1 MDDAT
6 LFRVLKVCCALQK
19 ACKGQIISM
28 QRYSLNSDRVCFTFR
43 LDEGGSEFSETTY
56 SEGYFDEE
64 SSDLKHL
71 AQRIYEE
78 LTSRLES
85 EVKSNKHRRLHGA

>member
-1 MDDAT
+1 MEEAT

-19 ACKGQIISM
+19 ACKGQIVSM
-28 QRYSLNSDRVCFTFR
+28 QRQPLKSERVCFTFR
-43 LDEGGSEFSETTY
+43 LDEGGKDFAETTY
-56 SEGYFDEE
+56 SEGFFDDEACE
-64 SSDLKHL
+64 LKHL

-85 EVKSNKHRRLHGA
+85 ELKSTKGRR